1 MRELKEDLLP
11 KTAKVVY
18 KPVGLVVGMA
28 GGALAGLLFRK
39 VWDRIGPGEDAPQ
52 PLEQDHSWKEV
63 LAAAAI
69 EGVILSVVRAAIQRG
84 GATGWRRVTGTWP
97 GD

>member
-1 MRELKEDLLP
+1 MP

-18 KPVGLVVGMA
+18 KPIGLAVGMA
-28 GGALAGLLFRK
+28 GGAVAGLIFRK
-39 VWDRIGPGEDAPQ
+39 VWDRVGPGDAPE
-52 PLEQDHSWKEV
+52 PLEADHTWGEV

-69 EGVILSVVRAAIQRG
+69 EGVIFSVVRAAVQRG
-84 GATGWRRVTGTWP
+84 GAVGWRRVTGTWP